1 MERKL
6 THVLDDG
13 SITMVDVSKKKDT
26 PRKAIYEIVIN
37 LSEATYNLLKKNGL
51 PKGDVL
57 NTAKVAGILAAKNTP
72 YLIPLTHPLP
82 LTYLDVRFY
91 LNDQEFSVRIE
102 AEARTTAKTGVEI
115 EAMVAA
121 HIAAITIYDMCKAV
135 QKDIL
140 ISEGKL
146 VYKSGGKSGE
156 YISNAG

>member
-37 LSEATYNLLKKNGL
+37 LSEATYNLLKKNSL

>member
-37 LSEATYNLLKKNGL
+37 LSEATYNLLKKNSL

-72 YLIPLTHPLP
+72 YLIPLAHPLP

>member
-1 MERKL
+1 MEHKL

-26 PRKAIYEIVIN
+26 RRIAIYEIVIN
-37 LSEATYNLLKKNGL
+37 LSETTYNLLKKNSL

-72 YLIPLTHPLP
+72 HLIPLTHPLP

-91 LNDQEFSVRIE
+91 LNDQEFSIRIE

-121 HIAAITIYDMCKAV
+121 HIAAITIHDMCKSV

-156 YISNAG
+156 YTYNPG

>member
-1 MERKL
+1 MEHKL

-13 SITMVDVSKKKDT
+13 SITMVDVSEKKDT
-26 PRKAIYEIVIN
+26 MRRAIYEIVIK
-37 LSEATYNLLKKNGL
+37 LSETTYNLLKKNGL

-57 NTAKVAGILAAKNTP
+57 NTAKIAGILAAKNTP

-140 ISEGKL
+140 ISEGRL
-146 VYKSGGKSGE
+146 IYKSGGKSGE
-156 YISNAG
+156 YISYAR